1 MKLKYKEYK
10 EKEVNAKK
18 VYINAKCSD
27 LCICIIYDSDG
38 NLLKE
43 TDGYVPSF
51 MPDGGGD
58 YVDLEID
65 VDTGQILNWRANKE
79 NLEDFINEKGDE

>member
-1 MKLKYKEYK
+1 
-10 EKEVNAKK
+10 
-18 VYINAKCSD
+18 
-27 LCICIIYDSDG
+27 
-38 NLLKE
+38 
-43 TDGYVPSF
+43 